1 MGAGA
6 GRKRQMCDFCNVPI
20 YLKTKQFARPLLAP
34 VTREQELRDALLD
47 LTGEVYLKLP
57 HRFCPM
63 CGEELKEDDLSD
75 GNRKTRTVRR

>member
-1 MGAGA
+1 
-6 GRKRQMCDFCNVPI
+6 MCDFCNVPI
-20 YLKTKQFARPLLAP
+20 YLKTKQFARPLQAP

-63 CGEELKEDDLSD
+63 CGEELKDDDLSD

>member
-1 MGAGA
+1 
-6 GRKRQMCDFCNVPI
+6 MCNFCNVPI
-20 YLKTKQFARPLLAP
+20 YHKTKQFTRPLLAP
-34 VTREQELRDALLD
+34 ATREQELRDALLD

-75 GNRKTRTVRR
+75 GNRKTRAIRR

>member
-1 MGAGA
+1 
-6 GRKRQMCDFCNVPI
+6 MCDFCNVPI

-34 VTREQELRDALLD
+34 VTREQELREELLD

>member
-1 MGAGA
+1 
-6 GRKRQMCDFCNVPI
+6 MCDFCNVPI

-75 GNRKTRTVRR
+75 GTGKTRTVRR